1 MVAGALVG
9 ALGVYAFQLVGGR
22 VLGEVEFTPIANLWT
37 VQFLVVTIVLF
48 PIEQLTIRRL
58 AMQPEHPLRH
68 DLPLIAG
75 AVGTTALVISAAL
88 YLWRDEFLNGEAVH
102 ALQAGLLI
110 AGYGLFAFGRGRL
123 AGMLDYRHY
132 GFTTA
137 AESTVRLTLGI
148 ALLAAGAASVG
159 LAWSMVAAPFVI
171 LAWQPFRH
179 ISSRDEHISI
189 DKAGG
194 FLGSYV
200 VANGA
205 SNIIL
210 AAGPLV
216 ADALGASNAVVS
228 QYFFTLILLR
238 APFTFAYSLVARVLA
253 PMARLV
259 SEGRSRE
266 LSRFVGTLL
275 AAGAAL
281 SVVGGLVGR
290 VFGPWLVALLFGEEF
305 RPRELVAALI
315 VAGIG
320 AAFSSLVLTQILV
333 ARGHTGRLAVAWMAA
348 LAAATAAIALA
359 GGQADVRVAIGFV
372 AGQSVA
378 LVGLAVAT
386 LRTGTPVATTE
397 LLK

>member
-1 MVAGALVG
+1 MVASAVV
-9 ALGVYAFQLVGGR
+9 AAIAVYAFQLVGGR

-37 VQFLVVTIVLF
+37 IQFLVVTIVLF

-88 YLWRDEFLNGEAVH
+88 FVWRDEFLDGEAIH

-110 AGYGLFAFGRGRL
+110 VGYGMFAFGRGRL
-123 AGMLDYRHY
+123 AGMLDFRRY

-137 AESTVRLTLGI
+137 AESMMRLTLGVV
-148 ALLAAGAASVG
+148 LLVAGAASVG
-159 LAWSMVAAPFVI
+159 LAWSMVVAPLVI

-179 ISSRDEHISI
+179 ISSREEHISVER
-189 DKAGG
+189 AGG
-194 FLGSYV
+194 FLATYV

-216 ADALGASNAVVS
+216 VDALGASNAVVS

-238 APFTFAYSLVARVLA
+238 APFTFAYSLIARVLA

-259 SEGRSRE
+259 SEGRSGE
-266 LSRFVGTLL
+266 LSRFVGIIVGT
-275 AAGAAL
+275 GAAL
-281 SVVGGLVGR
+281 SAAGGLVGR
-290 VFGPWLVALLFGEEF
+290 VVGPWTVALLFGEEF
-305 RPRELVAALI
+305 RPRSLVAALI

-333 ARGHTGRLAVAWMAA
+333 ARGQTGRLAVAWLAA
-348 LAAATAAIALA
+348 LSGAAIAIAAAT
-359 GGQADVRVAIGFV
+359 GTPDVRVAIGFLV
-372 AGQSVA
+372 GQGVA
-378 LVGLAVAT
+378 LLGLAVAT
-386 LRTGTPVATTE
+386 LRTGAPVTARE
-397 LLK
+397 LLP